1 MRMRSVLIGIA
12 ALAVSLV
19 AMPTVTVGAS
29 PDPGCYVGCT
39 PPPQQAA
46 SGKPAGGTD
55 PYATGPTGGTGGTT
69 ATTPTSSSSGLTSLP
84 FTGAD
89 VEELAVVGVGA
100 LVVGG
105 LLVRRRRSNL
115 AA

>member
-12 ALAVSLV
+12 ALAVSMV
-19 AMPTVTVGAS
+19 AMPTVVAGAS
-29 PDPGCYVGCT
+29 SSPDGGCYTGCA
-39 PPPQQAA
+39 PPPQLPA
-46 SGKPAGGTD
+46 SGTPAGSTD
-55 PYATGPTGGTGGTT
+55 PVATGTG
-69 ATTPTSSSSGLTSLP
+69 ATPAVTPTPSSGGLTSLP

-89 VEELAVVGVGA
+89 VEELAVIGVGA
-100 LVVGG
+100 LVAGG

>member
-12 ALAVSLV
+12 ALALSLV
-19 AMPTVTVGAS
+19 AMPTVTAGATS
-29 PDPGCYVGCT
+29 DPGCYVGCT
-39 PPPQQAA
+39 PSQGGSGGTPPLTTDPTPAA
-46 SGKPAGGTD
+46 SGGS
-55 PYATGPTGGTGGTT
+55 TGG
-69 ATTPTSSSSGLTSLP
+69 SSSSGTTSLP

-89 VEELAVVGVGA
+89 VEELAAIGVGA

-105 LLVRRRRSNL
+105 LLVRRRRSHL